1 MLEEDDNEESFR
13 CQIQLVDIPGGAKAF
28 ELSTKFCY
36 QVKVEL
42 TVTNVVALQCMAEYL
57 KMTDEFGNGNP
68 IAKTEA
74 FLQQVVLR
82 SRPDSM

>member
-1 MLEEDDNEESFR
+1 M
-13 CQIQLVDIPGGAKAF
+13 
-28 ELSTKFCY
+28 
-36 QVKVEL
+36 KVEL